1 MQRSALFLA
10 LLLGILF
17 QVGSACAQTHSEL
30 WGKNGE
36 QWSPQSRLP
45 DFSFA
50 GYHFGEDP
58 LPKAK
63 AVTDVCRFGAKG
75 DGKTD
80 CTQAFIS
87 LHQGD

>member
-1 MQRSALFLA
+1 MVVSTAGGVA
-10 LLLGILF
+10 KEEY
-17 QVGSACAQTHSEL
+17 HSDL

-36 QWSPQSRLP
+36 MWTPTSRLP

-58 LPKAK
+58 LPRFEV
-63 AVTDVCRFGAKG
+63 VTNVRTFGAKG

-80 CTQAFIS
+80 DTEAFKRAIKETK
-87 LHQGD
+87 DV